1 MEKYERKNGYVTI
14 YKGDNEIIQN
24 YGNRVVIKEEV
35 LRDIL
40 KDKEDKEDKEEKV
53 VVAIKEEEPEIKEEE
68 EKIKK
73 DIDKKKR
80 K

>member
-40 KDKEDKEDKEEKV
+40 KDKEEKEEKV
-53 VVAIKEEEPEIKEEE
+53 VVEIKEEEPEIKEE

>member
-14 YKGDNEIIQN
+14 YKGDNEIMQN

-40 KDKEDKEDKEEKV
+40 KDKEEKEEEK

>member
-14 YKGDNEIIQN
+14 YKGDNEIMQN

-40 KDKEDKEDKEEKV
+40 KDKEEKEEEKV
-53 VVAIKEEEPEIKEEE
+53 VAAIKEEEPEIKEEE

>member
-40 KDKEDKEDKEEKV
+40 KDKEEKEEEKV
-53 VVAIKEEEPEIKEEE
+53 VVEIKEEPEIKEEE

>member
-24 YGNRVVIKEEV
+24 YGDRVVIKEEV

-40 KDKEDKEDKEEKV
+40 KDKEEKEEEEKV
-53 VVAIKEEEPEIKEEE
+53 VVEIKEEPEIKEEE